1 MFWLHCG
8 LFVLVI
14 AVSGFISSL
23 ADTTSKRGN
32 ACLLTCL
39 VYMYIYISL
48 FSFFHLS
55 CLLACLYVW
64 IQLAAD
70 TYIRSCD
77 STSWWLGT

>member
-32 ACLLTCL
+32 ACLLPARLPVTGDIYVFL
-39 VYMYIYISL
+39 PVFVYIYI
-48 FSFFHLS
+48 F
-55 CLLACLYVW
+55 V
-64 IQLAAD
+64 
-70 TYIRSCD
+70 
-77 STSWWLGT
+77 